1 MTGAKEGEKKE
12 RTLGVGVGEKPHREG
27 NGS

>member
-12 RTLGVGVGEKPHREG
+12 RTLGAGIGEKPHREG